1 MSGASDILR
10 ERAEHPF
17 DAGMAAEWPPM
28 PDPRISD
35 DAYYRRLSAAYSHR
49 LRTTAD
55 ALRDAL
61 DDFVRV
67 PYGAS
72 HEDVAY
78 IRDFEQRARAILA
91 RLDQEGP
98 A

>member
-1 MSGASDILR
+1 MSIADQMKAWPS
-10 ERAEHPF
+10 
-17 DAGMAAEWPPM
+17 AEWRG
-28 PDPRISD
+28 D
-35 DAYYRRLSAAYSHR
+35 YCLRLGALEAR

-78 IRDFEQRARAILA
+78 IRDFEQRARAVLA
-91 RLDQEGP
+91 QLEKEGLT
-98 A
+98 

>member
-1 MSGASDILR
+1 MTD
-10 ERAEHPF
+10 PTT
-17 DAGMAAEWPPM
+17 DWPPM

-49 LRTTAD
+49 LRTTAE

-78 IRDFEQRARAILA
+78 IRDFEKRARAILA